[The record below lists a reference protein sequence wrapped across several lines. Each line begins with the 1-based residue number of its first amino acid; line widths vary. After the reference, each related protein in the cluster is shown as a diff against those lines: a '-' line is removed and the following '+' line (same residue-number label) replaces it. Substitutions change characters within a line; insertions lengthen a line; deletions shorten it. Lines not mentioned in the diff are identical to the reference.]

1 MKLYFINAKTFNYM
15 RKEKCMKKKCFLV
28 LTFLLLFGIVG
39 CGQKFSV
46 SFKTDMPKEI
56 AFDTP
61 LGCRGLSCT
70 RGWGEL

>member
-1 MKLYFINAKTFNYM
+1 M
-15 RKEKCMKKKCFLV
+15 RKRLIICERRSVEKKCFLV

-46 SFKTDMPKEI
+46 SFKTDTLKEI

-61 LGCRGLSCT
+61 
-70 RGWGEL
+70 